1 MEQKN
6 QKENKSIDF
15 DKIDEVDALNQ
26 MKVDFNYFLAAMV
39 KMKMVDNFDHIIPSG
54 LSSFAQFFFSYHE
67 NIYRNQDVPNKIY
80 KIFLVWLN
88 KKILDFK

>member
-15 DKIDEVDALNQ
+15 DKIDEVDSLNQ
-26 MKVDFNYFLAAMV
+26 MKVDINYFLAAIV
-39 KMKMVDNFDHIIPSG
+39 KMKLVDNFDHTIPSG
-54 LSSFAQFFFSYHE
+54 LTSFAQFFFSYHE
-67 NIYRNQDVPNKIY
+67 IIYRNQEVPNKIY
-80 KIFLVWLN
+80 TLFLEWLN

>member
-15 DKIDEVDALNQ
+15 DKIDEVDSLNQ
-26 MKVDFNYFLAAMV
+26 MKVDLNYFLAAIV
-39 KMKMVDNFDHIIPSG
+39 KMKLVDNFDHTIPSG
-54 LSSFAQFFFSYHE
+54 LTLFAQFFFSYHE
-67 NIYRNQDVPNKIY
+67 IIYRNQEVPNKIY
-80 KIFLVWLN
+80 TLFLEWLN